1 MKVTHFEATQV
12 HGYLPITIGFHPSL
26 TFLTGLNGSGKTTA
40 LRLLMGLLGPD
51 LPELCSVLFQ
61 RVAVTIVHQGLEI
74 VITAARTAD
83 GLKLSTTQVDADL
96 DISAAELELLLEG
109 QHREEPR
116 RPGVLEKLS
125 ASPVYQSVAKI
136 STPMFLG
143 LDRRF
148 TLPTDAWPDPLL
160 ARRWE
165 LEVRREYEF
174 RRRRMVEP
182 GIRTSPEA
190 SLSDVNYLV
199 SATLNVI
206 RASQERLDDQ
216 LRTQI
221 LLNSFRYTPPEFK
234 DYGKGPTRAELDQY
248 RKRVAAVKRAATG
261 LRIPVGEVESAL
273 NSFFEK
279 MDKVVSA
286 LEESAKSGERK
297 SSKKG
302 RKNQPSVEQTG
313 PSPLVLEWMLNR
325 TQTDRILHQIEQL
338 ESYARDRSRL
348 HEPVDRFL
356 ALANTFLEQ
365 THKALTV
372 APDNTLGI
380 EINADGK
387 QRPIATLSSG
397 ERQLVIMLAHLSLNP
412 RLSGSGVFIVDEPEL
427 SLHVGWQERF
437 VDAIREANPNVQL
450 IMATHSPSIILDKI
464 ENCCSLS

>member
-1 MKVTHFEATQV
+1 
-12 HGYLPITIGFHPSL
+12 
-26 TFLTGLNGSGKTTA
+26 
-40 LRLLMGLLGPD
+40 
-51 LPELCSVLFQ
+51 
-61 RVAVTIVHQGLEI
+61 
-74 VITAARTAD
+74 
-83 GLKLSTTQVDADL
+83 
-96 DISAAELELLLEG
+96 
-109 QHREEPR
+109 
-116 RPGVLEKLS
+116 
-125 ASPVYQSVAKI
+125 
-136 STPMFLG
+136 MFLG

-148 TLPTDAWPDPLL
+148 TLPTDAWPDPLIT
-160 ARRWE
+160 RRWE

-221 LLNSFRYTPPEFK
+221 LLNSFRYTPPDFK
-234 DYGKGPTRAELDQY
+234 DYRKGPTRAELDQY
-248 RKRVAAVKRAATG
+248 RRRVAAVKRAATG

-273 NSFFEK
+273 NLFFER

-297 SSKKG
+297 SNKKG
-302 RKNQPSVEQTG
+302 PKKQPPVEQTG

-365 THKALTV
+365 THKVLTV
-372 APDNTLGI
+372 APDNTLGV

-387 QRPIATLSSG
+387 QRSIATLSSG

-450 IMATHSPSIILDKI
+450 IMATHSPSIILDKL
-464 ENCCSLS
+464 ESCRSLS